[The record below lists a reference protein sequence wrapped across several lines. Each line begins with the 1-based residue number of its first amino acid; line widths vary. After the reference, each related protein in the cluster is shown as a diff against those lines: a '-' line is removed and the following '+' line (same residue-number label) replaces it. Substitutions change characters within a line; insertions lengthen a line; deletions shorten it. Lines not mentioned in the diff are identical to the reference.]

1 VTAARS
7 TALLGWVGLFAA
19 PVAWAAQHVT
29 GVELTISQCHDNAAG
44 PAWDVPLDPVTI
56 AVTAVA
62 ACTAV
67 LGGLA
72 AVAAFR
78 ATRDAEEDDPPP
90 LGRIRFLSV
99 IGMTIS
105 PLFLVIIL
113 LSGLGSIFMAGC
125 VQS

>member
-1 VTAARS
+1 VTATR
-7 TALLGWVGLFAA
+7 TPALLGWVGLFAA
-19 PVAWAAQHVT
+19 PMAWASQHVA
-29 GVELTISQCHDNAAG
+29 GIELTFSACHDNTAG

-56 AVTAVA
+56 AITAVA

-78 ATRDAEEDDPPP
+78 ATRKVEDDDPPP
-90 LGRIRFLSV
+90 PGRIHFLSV

-105 PLFLVIIL
+105 PLFLAIIL
-113 LSGLGSIFMAGC
+113 MSGLGSIFMSGC